1 MNKNDENEI
10 REELNEGIDETL
22 SNLLLGVL
30 AKFMLEDI
38 DNHDMEVAD
47 KYISNLRRMLIDN
60 KKKGNK

>member
-10 REELNEGIDETL
+10 RKELNEGIDETL

>member
-10 REELNEGIDETL
+10 KEELNEGIDETL